1 VPGPHLVAAIDHGT
15 SSTRCLLFDRDGQQV
30 ASHRLAQA
38 VHTPRPGWVELD
50 MEEVRR
56 AVDACVAGAL
66 AAAGATARDVA
77 AVGVANQRES
87 AVLWDRA
94 TGRPLA
100 RSLVWQDT
108 RTEEAV
114 ARLVAEG
121 GVDRFR
127 ERTGL
132 PVSTYSTALKL
143 AWLLDAEPGRRQ
155 AAADGDLLA
164 GTPDAWVLWW
174 LTGGPAGGVHATD
187 PSNASRTLLM
197 DLRKLAWDAEL
208 CAALDVPSV
217 LLPEIRPSSGV
228 LGEATGAL
236 AGVPVAGVLGDQQA
250 ALLGH
255 GCVEPGSVKN
265 TYGTGAFLLQNT
277 GRDPVASRNGLIATV
292 AWQLGEAPPV
302 YALEGSVAVAG
313 SLLDWLCD
321 DLGLAADARGLE
333 ALARTVDDTGGTVLV
348 PAFSGLFA
356 PYWRPDARGV
366 IAGLTRHTSRAHLAR
381 AAFEACAWQVAEVAE
396 ALVADTGTR
405 LVELRVDGGMAAS
418 ELLLQL
424 QADALGVPVAV
435 PSQRELTAAGAAFAA
450 GLAVGFWSGLDE
462 VDALAGAT
470 RRVEPRVGERER
482 ERGLVRWREGVSRSL
497 DWVVSV
503 D

>member
-1 VPGPHLVAAIDHGT
+1 VAGPHLVAAIDHGT
-15 SSTRCLLFDRDGQQV
+15 SSTRCLLFGRDGQPV
-30 ASHRLAQA
+30 AAHRLAQT

-50 MEEVRR
+50 MDEVRR
-56 AVDACVAGAL
+56 AVDACVEGAL

-77 AVGVANQRES
+77 AVGIANQRES
-87 AVLWDRA
+87 AVLWERA
-94 TGRPLA
+94 GGRPLG

-108 RTEEAV
+108 RTEETV
-114 ARLVAEG
+114 SRLVAEG

-127 ERTGL
+127 PRTGL

-164 GTPDAWVLWW
+164 GTPDSWVLWW
-174 LTGGPAGGVHATD
+174 LTGGPSRGVHATD

-197 DLRKLAWDAEL
+197 GLRELAWDDEL
-208 CAALDVPSV
+208 CGHLGVPRG
-217 LLPEIRPSSGV
+217 LLPEIRPSSAV

-255 GCVEPGSVKN
+255 GCIALGSVKN
-265 TYGTGAFLLQNT
+265 TYGTGAFLLENT
-277 GRDPVASRNGLIATV
+277 GADPVLSRHGLIATV
-292 AWQLGEAPPV
+292 AWQLEASAPV
-302 YALEGSVAVAG
+302 YALEGSVAAAG

-321 DLGLAADARGLE
+321 GLGLAADAAGLE
-333 ALARTVDDTGGTVLV
+333 ALARTVDDAGGVVLV

-356 PYWRPDARGV
+356 PYWRPDARGLV
-366 IAGLTRHTSRAHLAR
+366 AGLTHHTTRAHLAR
-381 AAFEACAWQVAEVAE
+381 AAFESCAWQVAEVAE
-396 ALVADTGTR
+396 ALAADTGTR
-405 LVELRVDGGMAAS
+405 LEELQVDGGLAAS

-435 PSQRELTAAGAAFAA
+435 PAQRELTAAGAAFAA
-450 GLAVGFWSGLDE
+450 GLAVGFWSGPDE
-462 VDALAGAT
+462 VAVLAGAT
-470 RRVEPRVGERER
+470 RRVEPRIGERER
-482 ERGLVRWREGVSRSL
+482 QRRLARWREGVSRSL
-497 DWVVSV
+497 DWAVPV

>member
-1 VPGPHLVAAIDHGT
+1 VPRPHLVAAIDHGT
-15 SSTRCLLFDRDGQQV
+15 SSTRCLLFGRDGRAV
-30 ASHRLAQA
+30 ASYRLGQT

-50 MEEVRR
+50 MDEVRR
-56 AVDACVAGAL
+56 AVDACVEGAL
-66 AAAGATARDVA
+66 AAAGATAADVA
-77 AVGVANQRES
+77 AVGIANQRES

-94 TGRPLA
+94 SGRPLA
-100 RSLVWQDT
+100 LSLVWQDT

-143 AWLLDAEPGRRQ
+143 AWLLDAEPGRRR
-155 AAADGDLLA
+155 AAADGELLA
-164 GTPDAWVLWW
+164 GTPDTWVLWW

-197 DLRKLAWDAEL
+197 DLRQLAWDDEL
-208 CAALDVPSV
+208 CDLLGVPRG

-277 GRDPVASRNGLIATV
+277 GPEPVASRNGLIATV
-292 AWQLGEAPPV
+292 AWQFGDAPPV

-321 DLGLAADARGLE
+321 DLGLAEDAAGLE
-333 ALARTVDDTGGTVLV
+333 QLARTVDSSSGVVLV

-366 IAGLTRHTSRAHLAR
+366 IAGLTRHTTRAHLAR
-381 AAFEACAWQVAEVAE
+381 AAFEACAWQVAELAE
-396 ALVADTGTR
+396 ALAADTGTS
-405 LVELRVDGGMAAS
+405 LAELRVDGGMAAS
-418 ELLLQL
+418 RLLLQL

-435 PSQRELTAAGAAFAA
+435 PAQRELTAAGAAFAA
-450 GLAVGFWSGLDE
+450 GLAVGFWSGLEE
-462 VDALAGAT
+462 VHALAGAT

-482 ERGLVRWREGVSRSL
+482 ARSLARWRAGVARSL
-497 DWVVSV
+497 DWAVAV

>member
-1 VPGPHLVAAIDHGT
+1 MPGQHLVAAIDHGT
-15 SSTRCLLFDRDGQQV
+15 SSTRCLLIGRDGRPV
-30 ASHRLAQA
+30 AAHRIAQA

-56 AVDACVAGAL
+56 AVDACVEGAL
-66 AAAGATARDVA
+66 AAADATAADVA
-77 AVGVANQRES
+77 AVGIANQRES
-87 AVLWDRA
+87 AVLWERA
-94 TGRPLA
+94 TGRPVG

-114 ARLVAEG
+114 GRLVAEG
-121 GVDRFR
+121 GIDRFR

-155 AAADGDLLA
+155 AAAAGDLLA

-197 DLRKLAWDAEL
+197 GLRELAWDDEL
-208 CAALDVPSV
+208 CATLGVPRA
-217 LLPEIRPSSGV
+217 LLPEIRPSSTV
-228 LGEATGAL
+228 LGEAKGAL

-265 TYGTGAFLLQNT
+265 TYGTGAFLLRNT
-277 GRDPVASRNGLIATV
+277 GPEPVTSRNGLIATV

-321 DLGLAADARGLE
+321 DLGMAADAADVE
-333 ALARTVDDTGGTVLV
+333 ALARTVEDTGSVVLV

-366 IAGLTRHTSRAHLAR
+366 IAGLTRHTTRAHLAR

-396 ALVADTGTR
+396 ALAADTGTS
-405 LVELRVDGGMAAS
+405 LEELRVDGGLAAS

-424 QADALGVPVAV
+424 QADTLGVPVIV
-435 PSQRELTAAGAAFAA
+435 PAQRELTAAGAAFAA
-450 GLAVGFWSGLDE
+450 GLAVGFWSGPDE
-462 VDALAGAT
+462 VAALAGAT
-470 RRVEPRVGERER
+470 RRVEPRLATGER
-482 ERGLVRWREGVSRSL
+482 ERGLARWREGVSRSL
-497 DWVVSV
+497 DWALPV